1 MTTKNT
7 AILHSN
13 FITRKNRLSIT
24 DFLGFIT
31 VEAYINNTVKSI
43 VYGINT
49 HEPEEIFN
57 LDNHNNNYTQIFS
70 THDNS
75 IKFISSYLI
84 FTDGTSSDIR
94 ITNNYFYN
102 EPEHEQENFTI
113 TASK

>member
-1 MTTKNT
+1 M
-7 AILHSN
+7 L
-13 FITRKNRLSIT
+13 NREDSWLIIN
-24 DFLGFIT
+24 DFLGT
-31 VEAYINNTVKSI
+31 TSVEAYTNDTVKSI

-57 LDNHNNNYTQIFS
+57 LDNHNNNYSQIFS
-70 THDNS
+70 TRNNN

-102 EPEHEQENFTI
+102 EPEQKQENFSI
-113 TASK
+113 TAAKY